1 MKSSV
6 IGLDIAKNVFHVFTI
21 TATGKPKKKMLR
33 RAQVLEYFA
42 NYPKSLIGIEAC
54 GTAHHWARELTK
66 LGHEVKLMNAKF
78 VKAFVKGNKN
88 DFNDAEG
95 IYDAVTRPNMREV
108 AVKTIEQ
115 QDIQMVHSARQNL
128 IKQRTAIANQV
139 RGFLGERGIAL
150 PQGIGQVRKGLP
162 RILED
167 GENALSVLSREI
179 LAEQYAR
186 IPELDTEIKA
196 QDRRIQPLCQ
206 AHESNRR
213 LVDVAGVGPLIAT
226 IVMADI
232 GIGKGYRSA
241 RQYAA
246 SLGRVPGQHGSG
258 GKTVLLGISKRG
270 NRYIRTLLIHGARSV
285 ISHLGDKTDALSL
298 WLKALIKRRGV
309 NVAAVALANK
319 NARILWALMAG
330 KQTYVPAVGR

>member
-1 MKSSV
+1 MKNSV
-6 IGLDIAKNVFHVFTI
+6 IGLDIAKNVFHTFTL
-21 TATGKPKKKMLR
+21 TATDMPMKKMLR
-33 RAQVLEYFA
+33 RKQVLEYFA

-66 LGHEVKLMNAKF
+66 LGHEVKLINPKF

-115 QDIQMVHSARQNL
+115 QDIQMIHSARQNL

-150 PQGIGQVRKGLP
+150 AQGIGHVRKGLP
-162 RILED
+162 RIVED
-167 GENALSVLSREI
+167 GENPLSTLSREI
-179 LAEQYAR
+179 LAEHSAR
-186 IPELDTEIKA
+186 ISELDEAIKA
-196 QDRRIQPLCQ
+196 QDRRMSQLCQ
-206 AHESNRR
+206 SNESSRR
-213 LVDVAGVGPLIAT
+213 LVDVGGVGPLIAT

-232 GIGKGYRSA
+232 GNGKGYQSA

-246 SLGRVPGQHGSG
+246 SLGLVPKQHSSG

-285 ISHLGDKTDALSL
+285 ICHLGDKTDALSL

-319 NARILWALMAG
+319 NARILWALMTRKEA
-330 KQTYVPAVGR
+330 YAPAVSR